1 MILLRYCFV
10 TNYVKAIGT
19 NVEIFDEEKHSES
32 RLIIWEMKRL
42 RSDKEQFRTVSEISL
57 VSDWLNQRWCYGVA
71 FLFLESSLR
80 QKIVRLSS
88 CDEITID
95 NYISSLEKLIAP
107 SIVTKS
113 HKPIKPQKIQVS
125 GNFLRIDNQDF
136 DLSNEAL
143 DNLRKS
149 IAESILFLD
158 RQSRDF

>member
-1 MILLRYCFV
+1 MNLLRNCLV
-10 TNYVKAIGT
+10 TNYEKAIGT

-42 RSDKEQFRTVSEISL
+42 RSNKEQFRAVSEMSI
-57 VSDWLNQRWCYGVA
+57 VSDWLISWWRHRA
-71 FLFLESSLR
+71 SIILETSLR
-80 QKIVRLSS
+80 QKLVRLSS
-88 CDEITID
+88 CDEVIID
-95 NYISSLEKLIAP
+95 NYISSLEKLIGP
-107 SIVTKS
+107 SSATKS
-113 HKPIKPQKIQVS
+113 QKTINPQKIKVS

>member
-1 MILLRYCFV
+1 MLV

-32 RLIIWEMKRL
+32 RLILWEMKRL
-42 RSDKEQFRTVSEISL
+42 RSQKEQFRKVSKLSF
-57 VSDWLNQRWCYGVA
+57 VSDWLIWWWRYWVSIILKTN
-71 FLFLESSLR
+71 LR
-80 QKIVRLSS
+80 RKLIHLSS
-88 CDEITID
+88 CDELTID
-95 NYISSLEKLIAP
+95 NYISYLEKFIVP
-107 SIVTKS
+107 SSATKS
-113 HKPIKPQKIQVS
+113 KRIIKPEKIQVS
-125 GNFLRIDNQDF
+125 RDFLRIDNQDF